1 MLSTGNQ
8 VTGSLMTLLRSLRLV
23 FLLTLTPFQT
33 VWADHPLEIITLNG
47 RPVDE
52 VIPLIEPFVGPDG
65 AINGMNNQLIVRTSP
80 ERLREIR
87 KILEQIDKPPRRL
100 RIYVTQDRFRHQE
113 RDRVSAGA
121 SVNIGDSG
129 KIDVGR
135 PVWGED
141 RLEARIGSTRTRSD
155 LDLTQSVQTLEGRPA
170 FIATGTA
177 FPIPIGQR
185 VIVGGVVR
193 YGRGVEYRNAAT
205 GFYVLPRVA
214 GDLVTLE
221 ISTQMDEPESGFR
234 SFEFQHTHSTVSG
247 RMGNWIDIG
256 RIDTQGQISRSG
268 ILQHG
273 KTADREGRRI
283 RLLVEEI
290 P

>member
-1 MLSTGNQ
+1 
-8 VTGSLMTLLRSLRLV
+8 V
-23 FLLTLTPFQT
+23 FLLLIFTALQP
-33 VWADHPLEIITLNG
+33 VWGDLPLEIITLKS

-65 AINGMNNQLIVRTSP
+65 ALSGMNNKLIVRTSP

-121 SVNIGDSG
+121 SVNIGESG

-135 PVWGED
+135 PVSGED
-141 RLEARIGSTRTRSD
+141 RLEASIRSTRSRGD
-155 LDLTQSVQTLEGRPA
+155 LASTQSVQTLEGSAA

-177 FPIPIGQR
+177 FPVPIRQP

-205 GFYVLPRVA
+205 GFYVLPRVT

-221 ISTQMDEPESGFR
+221 ISTQMDEPDSGSR
-234 SFEFQHTHSTVSG
+234 SFVIQRAHSTVSG
-247 RMGNWIDIG
+247 RMGKWIDIG
-256 RIDTQGQISRSG
+256 RIDTQEQVSRSG
-268 ILQHG
+268 ILQRA
-273 KTADREGRRI
+273 KTTDREGRRI
-283 RLLVEEI
+283 LLLVEEI